1 MNWSWSSQAEGMKK
15 IMKKLR
21 KWRML
26 QEQIDRTSCH
36 DVRPATVLQ
45 SEDLAASEAEEEALL
60 QLGRR
65 RCGGHI
71 YGT

>member
-1 MNWSWSSQAEGMKK
+1 
-15 IMKKLR
+15 MKKLR

-36 DVRPATVLQ
+36 DVRPATRPATVLQ